1 LVSLADTGREMTS
14 LLNSV
19 HYVIAKAN
27 PGKLGYVKLN
37 KILWHADLEHYRR
50 HFVSMT
56 GLEQYARMPHG
67 PMAKEINQAVGSLVR
82 NGKVAERTVT
92 SPDYTR
98 REMFSLTDPD
108 VSIFT
113 NEQIE
118 ILKEKIEIVVSMT
131 ASQLREATRNDPI
144 WSVQYAQEMILVGTG
159 SLMTSS

>member
-1 LVSLADTGREMTS
+1 MATLADTGREMTS

-19 HYVIAKAN
+19 HYVIAKAD

-37 KILWHADLEHYRR
+37 KILWNSDLEHYRR

-56 GLEQYARMPHG
+56 GLEQYERMPHG

-92 SPDYTR
+92 IPDYAR
-98 REMFSLTDPD
+98 REMISLADPD
-108 VSIFT
+108 VSPFT

-118 ILKEKIEIVVSMT
+118 ILNEKIEIVVPMT
-131 ASQLREATRNDPI
+131 ASQLREATLNDPL
-144 WSVQYAQEMILVGTG
+144 WNVQNTDGMILVGTG
-159 SLMTSS
+159 SLMMSS